1 MYNTEGQKDSR
12 FIDAKVVLGS
22 QQLLIKVII
31 YSLVIHKNKYFLPW
45 QALKEKKFKL
55 KDLGSMKTAQLNEV
69 LLTIGLDK
77 SDISKYVLFGVNHWN

>member
-55 KDLGSMKTAQLNEV
+55 KDLEGMKTAQLNEV